1 MYAESEKPYT
11 AYPHKLCQHISEKFF
26 HRKRGKL
33 LDVGCGRGEFLHS
46 FKKFGFDVYGIDKS
60 DSVSKFIPEKK
71 IAKINVNTDGFPFSE
86 ETFDYVF
93 CKSLIE
99 HLRSPYHMLSEI
111 FRVLKKG
118 GKVIIM
124 TQDWESTYKW
134 FYDDFTHQRP
144 YTLKSLRMVLEI
156 QGFSQ
161 IKVEKFYQLP
171 FVWKN
176 SFFKIIPALLR
187 LLPDNLKRYKLFFF
201 SKELM
206 LVAEA
211 TK

>member
-1 MYAESEKPYT
+1 M
-11 AYPHKLCQHISEKFF
+11 
-26 HRKRGKL
+26 
-33 LDVGCGRGEFLHS
+33 
-46 FKKFGFDVYGIDKS
+46 YGIDKS
-60 DSVSKFIPEKK
+60 DSVSKFISEKK
-71 IAKINVNTDGFPFSE
+71 IAKIDVNTDRFPFSG

-118 GKVIIM
+118 GKAIIM

-156 QGFSQ
+156 QGFSK

-176 SFFKIIPALLR
+176 SFFKIMPILLR
-187 LLPDNLKRYKLFFF
+187 FFPDNLKRYKLFFF
-201 SKELM
+201 SKEKM
-206 LVAEA
+206 LLAEA